1 MVGNASDELFSGFW
15 PIMRRF
21 LFAFLPL
28 WIFLIAYSAGINV
41 IICAILAGSSVSLVA
56 IYEKRKYCLKVL
68 SRMTAIRS
76 LSKEYRTGWGRNGS
90 FRVDC

>member
-28 WIFLIAYSAGINV
+28 WVFLIAYSANINV
-41 IICAILAGSSVSLVA
+41 IISAILAGASVSLVA
-56 IYEKRKYCLKVL
+56 IYEKKKILSENDKQGDGNKV
-68 SRMTAIRS
+68 I
-76 LSKEYRTGWGRNGS
+76 K
-90 FRVDC
+90 

>member
-28 WIFLIAYSAGINV
+28 WVFLIAYSADINV
-41 IICAILAGSSVSLVA
+41 IISAILAGASVSLVA
-56 IYEKRKYCLKVL
+56 IYEKKKILSENAKQNDGNKV
-68 SRMTAIRS
+68 I
-76 LSKEYRTGWGRNGS
+76 K
-90 FRVDC
+90 

>member
-28 WIFLIAYSAGINV
+28 WVFLIAYSADINV
-41 IICAILAGSSVSLVA
+41 IISAILAGASVSLVA
-56 IYEKRKYCLKVL
+56 IYEKKKIMSENAKQSDGNKV
-68 SRMTAIRS
+68 I
-76 LSKEYRTGWGRNGS
+76 K
-90 FRVDC
+90 

>member
-28 WIFLIAYSAGINV
+28 WIFLIAYSADINV
-41 IICAILAGSSVSLVA
+41 IISAILAGASVSLVA
-56 IYEKRKYCLKVL
+56 IYEKKKILSENAKQNDGNKV
-68 SRMTAIRS
+68 I
-76 LSKEYRTGWGRNGS
+76 K
-90 FRVDC
+90 

>member
-28 WIFLIAYSAGINV
+28 WVFLIAYSADINV
-41 IICAILAGSSVSLVA
+41 IISAILAGASVSLVA
-56 IYEKRKYCLKVL
+56 IYEKKKILSENAKQSDGNKV
-68 SRMTAIRS
+68 I
-76 LSKEYRTGWGRNGS
+76 K
-90 FRVDC
+90 

>member
-28 WIFLIAYSAGINV
+28 WVFLIAYSANINV
-41 IICAILAGSSVSLVA
+41 IISAILAGASVSLVA
-56 IYEKRKYCLKVL
+56 IYEKKKILSENEKQSDGNKV
-68 SRMTAIRS
+68 I
-76 LSKEYRTGWGRNGS
+76 K
-90 FRVDC
+90 

>member
-15 PIMRRF
+15 PIMRRV

-56 IYEKRKYCLKVL
+56 IYENKKIMSENDSKNDGNKV
-68 SRMTAIRS
+68 I
-76 LSKEYRTGWGRNGS
+76 K
-90 FRVDC
+90 

>member
-28 WIFLIAYSAGINV
+28 WVFLIAYSADINV
-41 IICAILAGSSVSLVA
+41 IISAILAGASVSLVA
-56 IYEKRKYCLKVL
+56 IYEKKKILSENAKQNDGTKV
-68 SRMTAIRS
+68 I
-76 LSKEYRTGWGRNGS
+76 K
-90 FRVDC
+90 